1 MDIESAQRITAAR
14 QMLADGTART
24 IRKQAGLSLA
34 DAGSVVGVD
43 QVTVWRWETGR
54 RVPRSEHALKYGA
67 LLRALRETVSGGT
80 ADADAS

>member
-1 MDIESAQRITAAR
+1 MDIESAQRVTAAR
-14 QMLADGTART
+14 QMLAGGTGRA
-24 IRKQAGLSLA
+24 IRKDAGLSLA

-67 LLRALRETVSGGT
+67 LLRALQETIRTGAGDV
-80 ADADAS
+80 AS